1 MIFGIFLDPNNPE
14 NLQEG
19 KQVLSTIGYTFGFS
33 YPSHDQFCITL
44 NHGHKELLSLKNKH
58 EIIRA
63 TTEILRR
70 LLVLTQ
76 TLAVRE
82 MYKL

>member
-14 NLQEG
+14 NLQE
-19 KQVLSTIGYTFGFS
+19 GYTFGFS

-44 NHGHKELLSLKNKH
+44 NNGHKEMLSLKNKQ

-63 TTEILRR
+63 TTDILRR

-76 TLAVRE
+76 TLQVSITLIVLAST
-82 MYKL
+82 